1 MIETVAQ
8 AITSFYTIPWNCLFF
23 REKAQ
28 REEDERK
35 ALGDRLKSGRA
46 VTASWRIMPLGLR
59 SAKTAKTAE
68 TAKTAQR
75 QDVKNQQKNKIEKK
89 ETEN

>member
-1 MIETVAQ
+1 MK
-8 AITSFYTIPWNCLFF
+8 TSRIFYLF

-59 SAKTAKTAE
+59 SAKTA
-68 TAKTAQR
+68 QR
-75 QDVKNQQKNKIEKK
+75 QEVKNQQKNKIEKK